1 MLNGDIVNDT
11 FLETW
16 AEGLPGQIYLILFMI
31 LFYTAV
37 QNVFVTIIMEGYEES
52 IKEREQ
58 KKMIENKEAQERENF
73 EKNL

>member
-1 MLNGDIVNDT
+1 
-11 FLETW
+11 
-16 AEGLPGQIYLILFMI
+16 MI

-58 KKMIENKEAQERENF
+58 KKMIERKEAQERENF
-73 EKNL
+73 EKNLEEIEEIQDDAPSP

>member
-1 MLNGDIVNDT
+1 
-11 FLETW
+11 
-16 AEGLPGQIYLILFMI
+16 MI

-73 EKNL
+73 EKNLEEIEEVIEDAPSP

>member
-1 MLNGDIVNDT
+1 
-11 FLETW
+11 
-16 AEGLPGQIYLILFMI
+16 MI

-73 EKNL
+73 EKNLEEI